1 MSDYHILTDYL
12 RRWLDEAPAV
22 GLAISV
28 TNRRQTLYATG
39 LGYADLASRRPVTS
53 DTTFQIGSIGK
64 SMTALAVLQLA
75 QADRLDLN
83 APVSAHLPWFAIP
96 SRFGPITLRHLLS
109 HTAGLP
115 AGTDFTPAA
124 RYEGFALRDTEAAW
138 EPGSRFHYSNTGYKL
153 LGWLLEDITGQD
165 YGSVIRRR
173 VLEPLGMAATEPV
186 ITHATRHR
194 MATGYVP
201 LHDDRP
207 CRQNDTLI
215 PATWMEYP
223 VGDGSQAS
231 TAADMA
237 RYARVWLN
245 GGRGELGSVASPA
258 MYSMMT
264 TPAIAMSRGD
274 TYQHDYGYGFGIIS
288 HQADGHHFI
297 GHGGSTVGF
306 RSIMLTDQTNGLGVV
321 IMCNGS
327 DVDTYA
333 PARYALQVAAA
344 IRDDQPPPE
353 PPSIPDPTQVANG
366 QLYAGTYVDERN
378 GNSLSV
384 RVKGDRLLVNRRG
397 DKDIVLEHISGHTF
411 CAPCDDF
418 DPFPLRF
425 RSVHSYCHSR
435 ESGNPESDA
444 DTADKSP
451 MIEIHHGP
459 AVYVR
464 EGNAPLESEMPGSP
478 EWAAFPGHYRSHA
491 PYVSNFRIVLRRGRL
506 YLAWPNGG
514 EETLTPHPADAGLSP
529 RFLVGP
535 PGEPAAEW
543 LRFDTVVGSR
553 ALRILWAGGG
563 GFYRV

>member
-1 MSDYHILTDYL
+1 MSDYRILTDYL
-12 RRWLDEAPAV
+12 RRWLAAAPSA

-28 TNRRQTLYATG
+28 TDRQRTLYAAG
-39 LGYADLASRRPVTS
+39 LGYAELASRRPVTA

-64 SMTALAVLQLA
+64 SMTALAVLRLVESG
-75 QADRLDLN
+75 RLDID
-83 APVSAHLPWFAIP
+83 APFSTHLPWFVIP

-124 RYEGFALRDTEAAW
+124 RYEGFALRETEAAW

-173 VLEPLGMAATEPV
+173 VLEPLGMTATEPV

-207 CRQNDTLI
+207 YRRSDILI

-237 RYARVWLN
+237 RYVRVWLN
-245 GGRGELGSVASPA
+245 GGRGDAGAVASPA
-258 MYSMMT
+258 TYSMMT
-264 TPAIAMSRGD
+264 TPAASMSRGD
-274 TYQHDYGYGFGIIS
+274 AYQHDYGYGFGIIS

-306 RSIMLTDQTNGLGVV
+306 RAIMLTDQTDGLGVV
-321 IMCNGS
+321 VMCNGS

-344 IRDDQPPPE
+344 IGSGQSPPE
-353 PPSIPDPTQVANG
+353 PPEIPDPTRVANA
-366 QLYAGTYVDERN
+366 QRYAGTYVNERN
-378 GNSLSV
+378 GSPMVVSV
-384 RVKGDRLLVNRRG
+384 EGDRLSVNRSG
-397 DKDIVLEHISGHTF
+397 GADIVLEHISGNAF
-411 CAPCDDF
+411 CAPHDDF
-418 DPFPLRF
+418 GPFPLRF
-425 RSVHSYCHSR
+425 RSR
-435 ESGNPESDA
+435 EDGGDDA
-444 DTADKSP
+444 P
-451 MIEIHHGP
+451 MVEIHHGP

-464 EGNAPLESEMPGSP
+464 EGNAPLESELPSLP
-478 EWAAFPGHYRSHA
+478 EWAAFAGHYRSHA
-491 PYVSNFRIVLRRGRL
+491 PYVSNFRVILRRGRL

-514 EETLTPHPADAGLSP
+514 EESLTPHPSDSGGSQ

-535 PGEPAAEW
+535 PGEPTAEW

-563 GFYRV
+563 SFYRV

>member
-1 MSDYHILTDYL
+1 MSDYRILTDYL
-12 RRWLDEAPAV
+12 RRWLAAAPSV

-28 TNRRQTLYATG
+28 TDRQRTLYAAG
-39 LGYADLASRRPVTS
+39 LGYAELASRRPVLA

-75 QADRLDLN
+75 QAGRLDLN
-83 APVSAHLPWFAIP
+83 APVSAHLPWFALP
-96 SRFGPITLRHLLS
+96 SRFGPVTLRHLLS

-124 RYEGFALRDTEAAW
+124 RYEGFALRETEAAW

-173 VLEPLGMAATEPV
+173 VLEPLGMTATEPV

-207 CRQNDTLI
+207 YRQSDILI

-231 TAADMA
+231 TANDMA

-245 GGRGELGSVASPA
+245 GGRGEIGPVASPA
-258 MYSMMT
+258 LYSMMT
-264 TPAIAMSRGD
+264 TPAISMSRGD
-274 TYQHDYGYGFGIIS
+274 AYQHDYGYGFGIIS

-306 RSIMLTDQTNGLGVV
+306 RAIMLTDQTDGLGVV

-344 IRDDQPPPE
+344 IGSGEPSPE
-353 PPSIPDPTQVANG
+353 PPPIPDPTQVANG
-366 QLYAGTYVDERN
+366 QQYAGTYVDERN
-378 GNSLSV
+378 GGSLSISA
-384 RVKGDRLLVNRRG
+384 KGDRLLANRTG
-397 DKDIVLEHISGHTF
+397 GEDMVLERIAGNAF
-411 CAPCDDF
+411 CAPRDDF

-425 RSVHSYCHSR
+425 RSR
-435 ESGNPESDA
+435 GDGGDDA
-444 DTADKSP
+444 P
-451 MIEIHHGP
+451 MVEIHHGH

-464 EGNAPLESEMPGSP
+464 EGNAPLESELPGP
-478 EWAAFPGHYRSHA
+478 AEWAAFPGHYRSHA
-491 PYVSNFRIVLRRGRL
+491 PYVSNFRVILRRGRL
-506 YLAWPNGG
+506 FLAWPNGG
-514 EETLTPHPADAGLSP
+514 EEALTPHPADGGPSP
-529 RFLVGP
+529 RFLVGR

-553 ALRILWAGGG
+553 ALRIHWAGGG
-563 GFYRV
+563 SFYRV

>member
-1 MSDYHILTDYL
+1 MSDYGILTDYL
-12 RRWLDEAPAV
+12 RRWLAAAPSA

-28 TNRRQTLYATG
+28 TDRQRTLYAAG
-39 LGYADLASRRPVTS
+39 LGYAELASRRPVTA

-64 SMTALAVLQLA
+64 SMTALAVLRLVESG
-75 QADRLDLN
+75 RLDID
-83 APVSAHLPWFAIP
+83 APFSTHLPWFAMP
-96 SRFGPITLRHLLS
+96 SRFGPITLRHMLS

-124 RYEGFALRDTEAAW
+124 RYEGFALRETEAAW

-173 VLEPLGMAATEPV
+173 VLEPLGMTTTEPV

-207 CRQNDTLI
+207 YRRSDILI

-223 VGDGSQAS
+223 VGDGSQAA

-237 RYARVWLN
+237 RYVRVWLN
-245 GGRGELGSVASPA
+245 GGRGDAGAVASPA
-258 MYSMMT
+258 TYSMMT
-264 TPAIAMSRGD
+264 TPAISMSRGD
-274 TYQHDYGYGFGIIS
+274 AYQHDYGYGFGIIS
-288 HQADGHHFI
+288 HRADGHHFI

-306 RSIMLTDQTNGLGVV
+306 RAIMLTDQTDGLGVV

-344 IRDDQPPPE
+344 IGSGQSPPE
-353 PPSIPDPTQVANG
+353 PPEIPDPTRVADA
-366 QLYAGTYVDERN
+366 QRYAGTYVNERN
-378 GNSLSV
+378 GSTLCVSAE
-384 RVKGDRLLVNRRG
+384 GDRLSVNRQG
-397 DKDIVLEHISGHTF
+397 GADIVLEHISGNAF
-411 CAPCDDF
+411 CAPHDDF

-425 RSVHSYCHSR
+425 RSR
-435 ESGNPESDA
+435 EDGGDDA
-444 DTADKSP
+444 P
-451 MIEIHHGP
+451 MVEVHHGP

-464 EGNAPLESEMPGSP
+464 EGSAPLESELPSPP
-478 EWAAFPGHYRSHA
+478 EWVAFPGHYRSHA
-491 PYVSNFRIVLRRGRL
+491 PYVSNFRVILRRGRL

-514 EETLTPHPADAGLSP
+514 EESLTPHPSDSGGSP

-535 PGEPAAEW
+535 PGEPTAEW